1 MASPS
6 RTVEREEE
14 RRHRTRTLVIASI
27 ASATAAVITSQLW
40 IAGTWIAAAMTPV
53 LVTLVSELLH
63 RPTERLARRLTTP
76 PDEVVPD
83 AVESRPADAPS
94 APVRVYRAAP
104 STRRRRIA
112 VGAVLG
118 TAALAFVIAVAALT
132 LPELVA
138 GGSIGKGDRG
148 TTFFGGKKR
157 GDGADR
163 DLAYLA
169 DRAGASAVGD
179 GRATRGAGRGC
190 SGALGVAVIG
200 TVFVAVYTSR
210 IEEIGDLSA
219 LQRARGRVD
228 RGGSRR

>member
-53 LVTLVSELLH
+53 LVTFVSELLH
-63 RPTERLARRLTTP
+63 RPTERLARRLTTARE
-76 PDEVVPD
+76 EVVPD
-83 AVESRPADAPS
+83 PSEPRPAETPS

-157 GDGADR
+157 GDGDDR
-163 DLAYLA
+163 E
-169 DRAGASAVGD
+169 RS
-179 GRATRGAGRGC
+179 
-190 SGALGVAVIG
+190 SH
-200 TVFVAVYTSR
+200 TSS
-210 IEEIGDLSA
+210 EEQ
-219 LQRARGRVD
+219 QRQEQPSETPTTTAP
-228 RGGSRR
+228 GGEETETTPTETAPTETLPTSPTEPAPQQ

>member
-14 RRHRTRTLVIASI
+14 RGHRTRTLVIASI

-53 LVTLVSELLH
+53 LVTFVSELLH
-63 RPTERLARRLTTP
+63 RPTERLARRLTTARE
-76 PDEVVPD
+76 EVVPD
-83 AVESRPADAPS
+83 PSEPRPAETPS

-157 GDGADR
+157 GDGDDR
-163 DLAYLA
+163 E
-169 DRAGASAVGD
+169 RS
-179 GRATRGAGRGC
+179 
-190 SGALGVAVIG
+190 SP
-200 TVFVAVYTSR
+200 TSSEGQQR
-210 IEEIGDLSA
+210 QEQPSEETA
-219 LQRARGRVD
+219 PETPTTTAP
-228 RGGSRR
+228 GGEETEPTPTDTAPTETLPTSPTEPAPQQ